1 MPGGAAIYDSARL
14 TSEKAHICSWKSN
27 NNHAITHLSS
37 PSLVTSQKLLPH
49 KGKEKIN
56 KFNKHDTVEWTMGTM
71 SIRCVARWCVR
82 INPGF
87 VVRIMPSRRKP
98 HKHSSLHFWRT
109 YENDPLKCEQRLI
122 LLLQWKCR
130 RRYITGSCG
139 ISQRQVF
146 NSFYLNI
153 INFIEHAGQPL
164 QQKFIY
170 DFIKTFALRNL
181 PFA

>member
-98 HKHSSLHFWRT
+98 HKHSSLHFWRIANLRERSVKVRT
-109 YENDPLKCEQRLI
+109 ASDSFAAMEMPSKVYHRLVWDQPTAGFQLI
-122 LLLQWKCR
+122 LLEYHK
-130 RRYITGSCG
+130 
-139 ISQRQVF
+139 
-146 NSFYLNI
+146 FYRACWSTTAVKVYLW
-153 INFIEHAGQPL
+153 FH
-164 QQKFIY
+164 
-170 DFIKTFALRNL
+170 
-181 PFA
+181 